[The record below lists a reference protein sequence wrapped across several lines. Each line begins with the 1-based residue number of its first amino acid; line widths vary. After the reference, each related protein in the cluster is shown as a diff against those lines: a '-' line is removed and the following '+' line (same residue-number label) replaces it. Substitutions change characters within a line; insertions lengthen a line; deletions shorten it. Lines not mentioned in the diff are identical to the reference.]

1 MVRPY
6 YYTDDFIGAKIT
18 DVLPIEKTTDAWPC
32 IVIKTLSGRTIKMW
46 INACQTLEDT
56 DIYTSPSIGGK
67 GERMRCKYCGKES
80 EREYCPSCQE
90 IRDAFQK
97 AKEAEDRLIA
107 FRKVMEM

>member
-1 MVRPY
+1 
-6 YYTDDFIGAKIT
+6 
-18 DVLPIEKTTDAWPC
+18 
-32 IVIKTLSGRTIKMW
+32 
-46 INACQTLEDT
+46 
-56 DIYTSPSIGGK
+56 
-67 GERMRCKYCGKES
+67 MRCKYCGKES